1 MQRGEGTHGSQP
13 SKMPL
18 HLLSSSLLSSSMP
31 CPPLG
36 SQSGAL
42 GCVLNGQAYP
52 GLRAGTGAGL
62 REFTQTK
69 GPQALQ
75 RTEQEPSSYR

>member
-1 MQRGEGTHGSQP
+1 MQRGEGTHGSPP

-31 CPPLG
+31 CPPEFTEWG
-36 SQSGAL
+36 PWAVCSMAR
-42 GCVLNGQAYP
+42 P
-52 GLRAGTGAGL
+52 THGLRAGTVAGL

-69 GPQALQ
+69 GPLALQ
-75 RTEQEPSSYR
+75 RTEKEPSSHR